1 MQKVTMYRVDVV
13 GGDRSVYLPK
23 LSEARLFAAGHP
35 ELNFNEVT
43 GKVEITSKPQLSMML
58 CSDWV
63 AEREVG
69 SFLHKMGYAV
79 EGRYE

>member
-13 GGDRSVYLPK
+13 GGGRSVYLPK
-23 LSEARLFAAGHP
+23 VSEARLFAAGHP
-35 ELNFNEVT
+35 ELVFDEKT

-58 CSDWV
+58 CSDWL

-69 SFLHKMGYAV
+69 SFLLKMGYGIG
-79 EGRYE
+79 GRYE